1 MTTELLPA
9 MALCIFLFNK
19 LKNLNGK
26 DLMTWKQMN
35 ITPQGRNTSN
45 CGTHILNAKGPV

>member
-1 MTTELLPA
+1 MTNELLPV

-19 LKNLNGK
+19 LKILDGK

-35 ITPQGRNTSN
+35 ITSQGRNTSN
-45 CGTHILNAKGPV
+45 SGTHILNAKGAI